1 MVSTAPTSVD
11 HKFHVL
17 CVNVDPDQLAFSG
30 QISEPPA
37 QMTPVVTIEDAFHIA
52 ENEDTPVVVC
62 REDAPGGGW
71 QTLLQKL
78 QTLTSPPTVI
88 VYCTRQDA
96 GTWSQV
102 LNCGGFD
109 VLWPSTSPDSAM
121 RTIQAAY
128 ERRVRQLEVAAA
140 RKRCARVLSDSLVQ
154 RYA

>member
-1 MVSTAPTSVD
+1 MVSSAPASVARN
-11 HKFHVL
+11 FRVL
-17 CVNVDPDQLAFSG
+17 CVNVEPNQLAFAR
-30 QISEPPA
+30 QISDSPA
-37 QMTPVVTIEDAFHIA
+37 QITPVVNVEDAVHIA
-52 ENEDTPVVVC
+52 ESEDTPVVVC

-88 VYCTRQDA
+88 VYCSRQDA

-102 LNCGGFD
+102 LSCGGFD

-121 RTIQAAY
+121 RTIYAAY
-128 ERRVRQLEVAAA
+128 ERRARQLEVAAA
-140 RKRCARVLSDSLVQ
+140 RKSCARVLSDSLVQ